1 MVGGMVEIHPK
12 WAPEACK
19 GQVLKEALDVHL
31 LEVPLKLSLFH
42 VHEEV
47 IGHHLI

>member
-1 MVGGMVEIHPK
+1 MVEIHPK
-12 WAPEACK
+12 WA
-19 GQVLKEALDVHL
+19 QVLKEALDVHL